1 MLHFIEY
8 VLSLLRKENTV
19 LVIFFLL
26 IFQATTSANSFTF
39 PDYDNIYVNDYADL
53 LSDEV
58 ERDLTTRLKQA
69 EQQGTQITLI
79 TINNLSDYGA
89 GPKIE
94 PFATALFNR
103 WGVGD
108 AKKNNG
114 VMILVARNDRKMR
127 IELGSGYPSSRDYQM
142 KGIIDGVFIPSFK
155 RNNYSRGIKN
165 GTIATINAITQP
177 LYRKSTQKKP
187 KVSNFKSSPYEGI
200 SVSKPSVNLS
210 EMGLWDYIVYQVKQ
224 MGLAALAFFAPIL
237 GALVMGVRALWRR
250 YPRNCSVCESKM
262 YRLPENVED
271 EHLEG
276 AQKLEEYLKSVD
288 YDVWRC
294 QVCFRIDIYRY
305 KNWFS
310 RYKVCEEC
318 GYKTLQATTTVLE
331 YATTSSERRKRIDY
345 LCKYCKFTDY
355 EIRTIPRRRESSS
368 SSSGSFSGG
377 SSSGGGASG
386 SW

>member
-1 MLHFIEY
+1 MKDF
-8 VLSLLRKENTV
+8 LLR
-19 LVIFFLL
+19 VIVAGLFSL
-26 IFQATTSANSFTF
+26 IIVFQAAAFTF
-39 PDYDNIYVNDYADL
+39 PNYDNIYVNDYAGL
-53 LSDEV
+53 LSGEV
-58 ERDLTTRLKQA
+58 ERDLTSRLKQA
-69 EQQGTQITLI
+69 EQQGTQITLL

-94 PFATALFNR
+94 PFATALFNH

-127 IELGSGYPSSRDYQM
+127 IELGSGYPSSRDRQM
-142 KGIIDGVFIPSFK
+142 KSIIDGVFIPYFK
-155 RNNYSRGIKN
+155 RNNYSDGISR
-165 GTIATINAITQP
+165 GTIATITAIIQP
-177 LYRKSTQKKP
+177 Q
-187 KVSNFKSSPYEGI
+187 SNRSAQEEATVNNFSSDSYESEIRFDDLIVNQSELGWVDYVIFKI
-200 SVSKPSVNLS
+200 K
-210 EMGLWDYIVYQVKQ
+210 EMGL
-224 MGLAALAFFAPIL
+224 LALAILAPIFGGL
-237 GALVMGVRALWRR
+237 IMGIRAIWRR
-250 YPRNCSVCESKM
+250 YPRSCSVCENKM

-294 QVCFRIDIYRY
+294 QACSRIDIYRY

-331 YATTSSERRKRIDY
+331 HATTSSTGRKRIDY
-345 LCKYCKFTDY
+345 LCKNCKFTDY
-355 EIRTIPRRRESSS
+355 EIRTIPRRSESS
-368 SSSGSFSGG
+368 SSSGSFGGG